1 MAAPAFVPSPPAP
14 LPGGEESKVPSPP
27 EPLPPVD
34 GRKRRE
40 KRGRGQG
47 HPKETRLLARAL
59 YVNQR
64 LTIDQIVE
72 RLQVARSTLV
82 NWRRKMLQE
91 GDDWDAARV
100 ATLVGEKGYANAIGQ
115 AVEDYLMAHVSTL
128 KALREDPTLTAEK
141 RARILSQLAFAMD
154 KVRKASLVLNPELNK
169 LSVALDL
176 LFRLTEFVQDRYPQ
190 HAPAL
195 LEVLEPFGHEVSKLY
210 G

>member
-1 MAAPAFVPSPPAP
+1 MTAPAFVPSPPAP
-14 LPGGEESKVPSPP
+14 LPEGEGGKVPTPP

-34 GRKRRE
+34 GRKCRE

-64 LTIDQIVE
+64 LSMEQICE
-72 RLQVARSTLV
+72 RLQVARSTLGH
-82 NWRRKMLQE
+82 WRRVMLQE

-128 KALREDPTLTAEK
+128 KALHEDPSLTAEK

-176 LFRLTEFVQDRYPQ
+176 LFRLTEFVQERYPQ